1 MADHAILLK
10 SLRAQA
16 AGREELIRTA
26 FIEHDKNGSGLLS
39 GEELEAALSAAGLK
53 FTRHQAISL
62 KRRLDKDKSGS
73 VSIEEF
79 LSALG
84 IAPKAA

>member
-1 MADHAILLK
+1 ML
-10 SLRAQA
+10 SLCDFLQLQA
-16 AGREELIRTA
+16 AGREDVIRTA
-26 FIEHDKNGSGLLS
+26 FIEYDKNGSGVLS

-84 IAPKAA
+84 IGAPQ